1 MKVPKSKS
9 LLEDITISDIVATG
23 KSKKASAK
31 LLQIIM
37 AAADLF
43 HEKGYGPTTT
53 RDIGEACN
61 ISPGHLYYYIKSK
74 DDFPAMFRIIQKN
87 ISNKWEK
94 DIRKEMKRMPPD
106 ELLIKAVK
114 DYTYVVHIGRKL
126 TVFWYHAAVQV
137 KREDSAGIREVEKQ
151 VVSMFQEILE
161 SGCKQGQFHV
171 KDPFLVASNIV
182 MMCQTWAL
190 KRWLYKDSRT
200 IDQYVDQIVDLIS
213 AMVKGT
219 QESPS
224 RKSIKVTR

>member
-1 MKVPKSKS
+1 M
-9 LLEDITISDIVATG
+9 
-23 KSKKASAK
+23 
-31 LLQIIM
+31 
-37 AAADLF
+37 
-43 HEKGYGPTTT
+43 
-53 RDIGEACN
+53 
-61 ISPGHLYYYIKSK
+61 
-74 DDFPAMFRIIQKN
+74 
-87 ISNKWEK
+87 
-94 DIRKEMKRMPPD
+94 
-106 ELLIKAVK
+106 
-114 DYTYVVHIGRKL
+114 VHIGRKL

-213 AMVKGT
+213 AMVKGNN
-219 QESPS
+219 ESSHPGHL
-224 RKSIKVTR
+224 SILFSKASHHGNCIVLTYIYKLVNCIEIVQKPPL